1 MESAVPREILRRGL
15 GIPQENLAVVLSLGG
30 EGIGRTLPFI
40 ETFARDVKGA
50 SLIVLTGHNKELL
63 SKIEN
68 RIRSR
73 SVIAMGYQEDISGII
88 AAADVM
94 AGKCGTGYAAMAIA
108 TEIPLIVT
116 HLGAP
121 NERGNMR
128 HCVENG
134 HGWYCPRPR
143 RFAERVTMLVRDR
156 AGCRETSGR
165 AEAADRR
172 LGAETIAAAI
182 VDCLA

>member
-1 MESAVPREILRRGL
+1 MPREILRRGL

-50 SLIVLTGHNKELL
+50 SLIVLTGHNTELL

-94 AGKCGTGYAAMAIA
+94 AGK
-108 TEIPLIVT
+108 
-116 HLGAP
+116 
-121 NERGNMR
+121 
-128 HCVENG
+128 
-134 HGWYCPRPR
+134 
-143 RFAERVTMLVRDR
+143 
-156 AGCRETSGR
+156 
-165 AEAADRR
+165 
-172 LGAETIAAAI
+172 
-182 VDCLA
+182 